1 MDISLAVLVQA
12 IVAVA
17 GLAKALHFLYEMF
30 FSKPRKAIEDKVE
43 KTKKEFQDEISALNK
58 RVKEVEDYKIM
69 SNVRHE
75 QTQKSMEKMEEKMD
89 LHSRELKDLRREIT
103 DKIDNV
109 MDVLLDISRGQKK

>member
-1 MDISLAVLVQA
+1 
-12 IVAVA
+12 
-17 GLAKALHFLYEMF
+17 
-30 FSKPRKAIEDKVE
+30 
-43 KTKKEFQDEISALNK
+43 
-58 RVKEVEDYKIM
+58 M

-89 LHSRELKDLRREIT
+89 YHSRELKDLRREIT

>member
-17 GLAKALHFLYEMF
+17 GLAKALHFLYELF
-30 FSKPRKAIEDKVE
+30 FSKPRKAIEDKMG
-43 KTKKEFQDEISALNK
+43 KSTKELQDELTALK
-58 RVKEVEDYKIM
+58 QRVKEVEDHKIM

>member
-17 GLAKALHFLYEMF
+17 GLAKALHFLYELF
-30 FSKPRKAIEDKVE
+30 FSKPRKAMEDKVE

-58 RVKEVEDYKIM
+58 RVKEVEDYKII

-89 LHSRELKDLRREIT
+89 FHQRELKDLRREIT

>member
-1 MDISLAVLVQA
+1 MDISLAVWIQVVLA
-12 IVAVA
+12 IA
-17 GLAKALHFLYEMF
+17 GLAKALNFLYELF
-30 FSKPRKAIEDKVE
+30 FSKPRKAIEGKME
-43 KTKKEFQDEISALNK
+43 KSNKELQDELASLNK
-58 RVKEVEDYKIM
+58 RVKEVEDHRIM

-89 LHSRELKDLRREIT
+89 FHQRELKDLRREIT

>member
-17 GLAKALHFLYEMF
+17 GLAKALHFLYELF

-89 LHSRELKDLRREIT
+89 FHQRELKDLRREIT